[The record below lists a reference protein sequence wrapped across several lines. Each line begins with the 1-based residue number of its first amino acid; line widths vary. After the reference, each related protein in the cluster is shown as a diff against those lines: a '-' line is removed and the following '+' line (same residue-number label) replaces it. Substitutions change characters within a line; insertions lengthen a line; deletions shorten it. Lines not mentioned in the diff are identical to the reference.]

1 MFFKA
6 VITHTAFLSNALRLK
21 RAFSSGLYTPDL
33 LFFVATIH
41 MKKNQNNNFWTAD
54 WAQVFL
60 HKMNTSTLLFSLI
73 KIDFFFPDS
82 HIVRKLI
89 SQSQCL
95 CETVCLH
102 NNVGSTTAFKLIIC
116 VSQYCLTNETQ
127 IELYKL
133 SHQHPKI
140 NPETTLLRGHESF
153 PVCPSLVGG
162 GVHNPSSSFL

>member
-6 VITHTAFLSNALRLK
+6 VITHTAFLSDALRLK
-21 RAFSSGLYTPDL
+21 HSFSSLYTPDL
-33 LFFVATIH
+33 LFFCGNYSH
-41 MKKNQNNNFWTAD
+41 EKKNKTNFWTAD
-54 WAQVFL
+54 WARVFL

-127 IELYKL
+127 IELYEL
-133 SHQHPKI
+133 SHQHPKTGLEQALVQFHLFHEEMKLSLSI
-140 NPETTLLRGHESF
+140 ITL
-153 PVCPSLVGG
+153 
-162 GVHNPSSSFL
+162 